1 MDRDYLSDEG
11 LVALLARGD
20 EQALAVLYDRYGR
33 VAWTLARRIVRD
45 QALAEDVVQEA
56 FLTLW
61 RGARSYRPDRAAPKA
76 YLLML
81 VHRRAVDVVRR
92 EERRRAEPLESAPEG
107 ASDTSTADQVW
118 SGLEG
123 ERVRGALS
131 ALADEQ
137 RELIELAY
145 YEGFTQSELAS
156 RLGLPLGTVKSRMF
170 AGLQR
175 LRALLEQEEQWIGSR
190 A

>member
-1 MDRDYLSDEG
+1 MNRDYLSDEG

-20 EQALAVLYDRYGR
+20 DEALGALYDRYGR

-45 QALAEDVVQEA
+45 PALAEDVVQDA

-61 RGARSYRPDRAAPKA
+61 RGAKAYRPDLASPKS

-92 EERRRAEPLESAPEG
+92 EERRRAEPLDSSPDTAAEG
-107 ASDTSTADQVW
+107 STTDEVW

-123 ERVRGALS
+123 ERVRA
-131 ALADEQ
+131 ALAQLTDEQ
-137 RELIELAY
+137 RELVVLSY

-170 AGLQR
+170 AGMQR
-175 LRALLEQEEQWIGSR
+175 LRSILEQEEQWIGTR